1 MRMKTISTYL
11 LISLAMLGTVA
22 CQNSDFRKTKSG
34 LMYKIF
40 SNGQGPTAKKGEYIK
55 FNLIERLRDST
66 LATTFGSFPYYL
78 QVDSPRPIYSP
89 VEILSLLRKGDSA
102 VSILLADSIQH
113 KSGGQLPPFM
123 KRKDKIII
131 SFKVIDIFP
140 GQSEMVADRK
150 VEADHEKDRE
160 IHAVEKYLADS
171 NIHATKTEGGVYVV
185 VKDPGNGP
193 QVDTGKEVLV
203 HYTGKLFPSG
213 KVFESNMTG
222 PGNEPL
228 KFAIGRHMVIP
239 GWEDGLRQ
247 FHQGGKG
254 TLYIPAFM
262 AYDQR
267 PGPGHTPYENLIFD
281 VVVDSVR
288 IAPPAPAPRPGM
300 PTGPNI
306 RPGTYPIRPGAPQPR
321 PVAPPP
327 STPHN

>member
-1 MRMKTISTYL
+1 MRTKTISTYL

-55 FNLIERLRDST
+55 FNLVEKLRDST
-66 LATTFGSFPYYL
+66 LASTFGSFPYYL

-131 SFKVIDIFP
+131 SFKVLDIFP
-140 GQSEMVADRK
+140 GQAEMVADRK
-150 VEADHEKDRE
+150 VEADREKDRE

-193 QVDTGKEVLV
+193 QVDTGKQVLV

-228 KFAIGRHMVIP
+228 KFEIGRHMVIP
-239 GWEDGLRQ
+239 GWDDGLKQ
-247 FHQGGKG
+247 FRQGGKG

-281 VVVDSVR
+281 IVVDSVR
-288 IAPPAPAPRPGM
+288 IAPPAPAPRSSM
-300 PTGPNI
+300 PTAPNI

-321 PVAPPP
+321 PVAPP
-327 STPHN
+327 TPHN